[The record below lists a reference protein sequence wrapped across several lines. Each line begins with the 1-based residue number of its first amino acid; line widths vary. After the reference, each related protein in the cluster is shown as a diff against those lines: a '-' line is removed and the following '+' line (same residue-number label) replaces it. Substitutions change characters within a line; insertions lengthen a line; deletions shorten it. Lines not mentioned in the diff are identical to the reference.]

1 MVRIVLSYILPL
13 ILPMAIY
20 LGWVWVIRHRSRAR
34 GDEIPEIKNSGIFWS
49 ILAGVILMFAGLSI
63 LAVTGGAP
71 PGKGNYQSPRL
82 ENGKIVPPEFN

>member
-1 MVRIVLSYILPL
+1 MARIVMSYILPL

-34 GDEIPEIKNSGIFWS
+34 GDEIPEIKNSSIFWS
-49 ILAGVILMFAGLSI
+49 IVAGVILMFAGLSV

-71 PGKGNYQSPRL
+71 PGDGTYQSPRF
-82 ENGKIVPPEFN
+82 ENGKVIPPKLY